1 MKGHTMLAEV
11 LQDKPVVS
19 PVESRLVNLADVMF
33 EEGTLAVRATT
44 LDFMLQ
50 AAMQH
55 AVAACNIM

>member
-1 MKGHTMLAEV
+1 MLAEV

-33 EEGTLAVRATT
+33 EEGTLALRAAHWV
-44 LDFMLQ
+44 FMLQ
-50 AAMQH
+50 AATQH